1 MVEFQTLGDKEES
14 RRQEAFFGLITLRP
28 ASDSPAPPLICPAAF
43 RCAPFL
49 WGGKQRK
56 EKAPALKPK
65 PAIPTNAPEGH
76 WDDKA

>member
-14 RRQEAFFGLITLRP
+14 RRQEAFFGLIALRP

-43 RCAPFL
+43 RCEVAN
-49 WGGKQRK
+49 RK